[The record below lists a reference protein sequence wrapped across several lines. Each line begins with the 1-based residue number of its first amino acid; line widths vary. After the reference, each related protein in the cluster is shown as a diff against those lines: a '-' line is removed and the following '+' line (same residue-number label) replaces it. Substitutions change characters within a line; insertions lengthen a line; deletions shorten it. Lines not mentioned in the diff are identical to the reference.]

1 MGEGDRPGLS
11 GMVIPAISFS
21 RKELPEAV
29 PRVFSQQEASKVR
42 QQKRKKKSLSPQER
56 AQERHKGGMAE
67 ASTFQ
72 EEVTG
77 PWMPDL
83 QTSFLVPGMKSKKKM
98 THSSVI
104 LYDVHVGVCMHAH
117 ARRPET
123 SIEYLLPR
131 LFSPILW
138 RQKLIAHWVS

>member
-56 AQERHKGGMAE
+56 AQERHKGGMTE

-72 EEVTG
+72 EEVTE
-77 PWMPDL
+77 PWVPDL
-83 QTSFLVPGMKSKKKM
+83 QTSFLVPGMKSKKK
-98 THSSVI
+98 
-104 LYDVHVGVCMHAH
+104 
-117 ARRPET
+117 
-123 SIEYLLPR
+123 
-131 LFSPILW
+131 
-138 RQKLIAHWVS
+138 